1 MTLSEMDMLEVFI
14 QNLIL
19 IFRLVGE
26 EGGVYGWKLT
36 AATTQKQTGKL
47 QFLYIWFIYSIYS
60 LS

>member
-1 MTLSEMDMLEVFI
+1 MTLSVMDMLEVFI

-19 IFRLVGE
+19 IFRLVG